1 MRFFL
6 IVFLAIFLNANTFS
20 KTKKELTSTKYSIKK
35 MNLKLGILAK
45 NIIDTQKKLN
55 NINTQINNLNK
66 QIETLQNSLKNSNK
80 ILDELNNLKKG
91 LLSKQKTINKEI
103 ISFITQNYYIDNKQI
118 NTLNDLIYTTLNEK
132 ILKEYSKKINALIK
146 ENRDIQKNINLIN
159 KQISDISAKKKELEQ
174 KKQKLLVL
182 KKPQLKILLSLKK
195 QKKLYRAKLQNM
207 FRKQKFL
214 QKKLAEL
221 KIIKKPRIIPEK
233 IPLNT
238 NIEILKSLNVKKV
251 GSAYFRPKVT
261 RYRGPKTIPPVRG
274 RVIKQFG
281 SYIDPIY
288 KIKIYNDSI
297 TIKTKPNAL
306 IRAILPGKVIY
317 IGKEGDKKIIF
328 IKHKNNLFSIYG
340 NLSKISPLIKKGSF
354 VNKGQII
361 ARVDDSLEFE
371 VTYKDKAINPLQVI
385 NLK

>member
-80 ILDELNNLKKG
+80 ILDELNDLKKG

-146 ENRDIQKNINLIN
+146 ENKLTQNSINDVNNKINNIIN
-159 KQISDISAKKKELEQ
+159 QKKELE
-174 KKQKLLVL
+174 KEKKELLSLKQK
-182 KKPQLKILLSLKK
+182 QLKILKNLKK
-195 QKKLYRAKLQNM
+195 QKRIYKRKLENMLKRQKNLQ
-207 FRKQKFL
+207 Q
-214 QKKLAEL
+214 KLAEL
-221 KIIKKPRIIPEK
+221 KIIKNKKEITINIPQKPI
-233 IPLNT
+233 
-238 NIEILKSLNVKKV
+238 NVKKV
-251 GSAYFRPKVT
+251 GSAYIKPKVT

-354 VNKGQII
+354 VKKGQII
-361 ARVDDSLEFE
+361 ARVENSLEFE